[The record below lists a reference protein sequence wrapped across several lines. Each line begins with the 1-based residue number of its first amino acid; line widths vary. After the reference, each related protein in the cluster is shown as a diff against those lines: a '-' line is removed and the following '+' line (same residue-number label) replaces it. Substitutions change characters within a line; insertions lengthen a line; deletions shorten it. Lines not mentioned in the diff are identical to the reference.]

1 MSDFTIEQLEAL
13 KEGTTPGP
21 WEVKSSVIVWNPVP
35 QDQASLIPE
44 FLRLIEVILS
54 TSSEG
59 KATDLPNDAELAAAS
74 PALLDQLIAREK
86 ELQRLRKSL
95 ELMRMDWTH
104 KADDSASARDNAEQP
119 ARAAHARHLK
129 AHQHV
134 IRRISQILEGN
145 LDG

>member
-1 MSDFTIEQLEAL
+1 MTYTIEQLEAL

-74 PALLDQLIAREK
+74 PALLDQLIATEAELQQLKTRIEALADWHDVKASKARVYPHPQEK
-86 ELQRLRKSL
+86 ERFIG
-95 ELMRMDWTH
+95 
-104 KADDSASARDNAEQP
+104 KAEAHETARNK
-119 ARAAHARHLK
+119 LT
-129 AHQHV
+129 
-134 IRRISQILEGN
+134 QILEGN
-145 LDG
+145 E